1 MKRRYFFGSL
11 MLSWLFHV
19 GAHAQA
25 QYRTPY
31 EQLAERFWNAPQRAT
46 LADFESNHWDR
57 CVYYDVQT
65 PMTAMPT
72 HVRTLGFGYA
82 GHFEQRVD
90 VFNDPIVAAHAAEFF
105 NASHLVLNASYFL
118 QVLDGPGWLKTE
130 IYGKRER
137 GTLLFHVARSNY
149 GGPSAPVEPKGY
161 GACWNNSGH
170 ARPDVDSETA
180 MDDASS
186 TQDDVQIDAPQNRG
200 ANQGPYG
207 AGEDADDGTIA
218 PMPQTPPTPRASQAS
233 KPKAPKSRSP
243 QPPPSAAPS
252 PQPLT
257 PPPST
262 AKPPLTAKPPDTAK
276 SPLTAQPPVTTAA
289 PASAASSAGPTDG
302 DVVSA
307 PSKRAPK
314 VTSSVSATPPMPLP
328 PPPGA
333 DGK

>member
-1 MKRRYFFGSL
+1 MKRRYFLGSL

-65 PMTAMPT
+65 PTTAMPT

-82 GHFEQRVD
+82 DHFEQRVD

-149 GGPSAPVEPKGY
+149 GGPSGPVEPKGY
-161 GACWNNSGH
+161 GACWNNSAY
-170 ARPDVDSETA
+170 ARPDADSEAA

-186 TQDDVQIDAPQNRG
+186 
-200 ANQGPYG
+200 NQGPSG
-207 AGEDADDGTIA
+207 DGEDADDGTIA
-218 PMPQTPPTPRASQAS
+218 PMPPTPSMPPASQAS

-243 QPPPSAAPS
+243 QTPPSAPPS

-262 AKPPLTAKPPDTAK
+262 AKPPF
-276 SPLTAQPPVTTAA
+276 TAQSPVTTAA
-289 PASAASSAGPTDG
+289 PAFTASSAGPTDG

-307 PSKRAPK
+307 PPKRAPK